1 MSLSDNLL
9 EIMLHIWSLEPTFVI
24 MNKKQYTMSGTAF
37 KFIVSSFVLL
47 LFITACAQSGDGDSK
62 VLDSSDVMPRFPGCE
77 DQNLPDDDAKYMC
90 SLQTL
95 MDYLGQELK
104 YPAEA
109 KSKGTEGEAVV
120 QFIIQAD
127 GSVTFEGIL
136 EDPGDGLGEEAARQ
150 VKRMIKEGIK
160 WRPGYQ
166 KNKPVAVRFNLPVD
180 FKLPRDPNTGMIK
193 Q

>member
-1 MSLSDNLL
+1 M
-9 EIMLHIWSLEPTFVI
+9 PGFT
-24 MNKKQYTMSGTAF
+24 F
-37 KFIVSSFVLL
+37 KFVGSAFVLL
-47 LFITACAQSGDGDSK
+47 LFITACAQSSDGNK
-62 VLDSSDVMPRFPGCE
+62 EVLESSDVMPRFPGCE
-77 DQNLPDDDAKYMC
+77 DQNFPDDEARYMC

-95 MDYLGQELK
+95 MDYLGEELK

-120 QFIIQAD
+120 QFIIQPD
-127 GSVTFEGIL
+127 GSITFEGIL

-150 VKRMIKEGIK
+150 VKRMIKDGIK

-166 KNKPVAVRFNLPVD
+166 DKKPVAVRFNLPVD
-180 FKLPRDPNTGMIK
+180 FKLPRDPETGMIK